1 MLLQA
6 EKTMQTVHT
15 LSMKITLNTQSGV
28 LPITLKGNGVAE
40 RPEKVYIK
48 LSILFQNYEIL
59 SLGKDEVYI
68 KTLGSN
74 TWERTSAEQMDLPT
88 SLLSHAFG
96 LLEVSDVAINPILA
110 GIEDVN
116 GVTCQ
121 QITLGIDLPLFL
133 AKNAPIASSQIDL
146 VASRARGALW
156 IGMDDFRI
164 YKLYIEME
172 IVSNGETIPVNATI
186 EFSRFNEPVVFPEK
200 PGSN

>member
-1 MLLQA
+1 
-6 EKTMQTVHT
+6 MQTVHT
-15 LSMKITLNTQSGV
+15 LSMNIILNTQSGI

-40 RPEKVYIK
+40 RPDKVYIK
-48 LSILFQNYEIL
+48 LSVFFQNYEIL
-59 SLGKDEVYI
+59 SLGNDEIYI

-74 TWERTSAEQMDLPT
+74 TWERTSPDQMDLPT

-96 LLEVSDVAINPILA
+96 LLEVSDVAIDPVLA

-121 QITLGIDLPLFL
+121 KITLGIDLPLFL

-156 IGMDDFRI
+156 VGIDDFRI

-186 EFSRFNEPVVFPEK
+186 EFNRFNEPVVFPDK
-200 PGSN
+200 PGAN